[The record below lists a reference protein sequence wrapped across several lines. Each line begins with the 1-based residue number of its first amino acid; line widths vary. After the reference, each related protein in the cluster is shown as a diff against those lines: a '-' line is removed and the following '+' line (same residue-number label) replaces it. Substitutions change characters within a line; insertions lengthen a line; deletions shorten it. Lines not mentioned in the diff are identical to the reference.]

1 MVNPASIANMAT
13 PMLQDINW
21 QEIDTVLLD
30 MDGTLLDLA
39 FDTRFWLQTL
49 PAHIAQEKGI
59 AVESAVNQVVSHA
72 DRTRGTLDW
81 YCLDH
86 WTHSIGVDIR
96 AVKQTQSHLV
106 RWLPGAEDF
115 LEALSTLPARRILAT
130 NAHPFIL
137 AIKQAE
143 VQVQRY
149 FDRAITSHDFDAPK
163 EYPEFWQSLERSFGI
178 DLDRTVLVDD
188 SINVLEAAQKAGV
201 GHLVEVMHPD
211 SVFAK
216 QGSGAE
222 YGLSVI
228 EVGSVA
234 EITPTLP

>member
-1 MVNPASIANMAT
+1 MGNPASIANMT
-13 PMLQDINW
+13 TQVLQDIQW
-21 QEIDTVLLD
+21 QNIDTVLLD

-49 PAHIAQEKGI
+49 PKHIASEKGI
-59 AVESAVNQVVSHA
+59 SVERAVEQVVSHA
-72 DRTRGTLDW
+72 DKLRGTLDW

-96 AVKQTQSHLV
+96 AVKQTQGHLV
-106 RWLPGAEDF
+106 EWLPGAETF
-115 LEALSTLPARRILAT
+115 LKKLSNLPARRILAT

-163 EYPEFWQSLERSFGI
+163 EYPQFWQSLERSFGI
-178 DLDRTVLVDD
+178 DLSNTVLVDD

-201 GHLVEVMHPD
+201 GHLIEIMHPD
-211 SVFAK
+211 SIFGK
-216 QGSGAE
+216 SGSGAE
-222 YGLSVI
+222 SGLNVI
-228 EVGSVA
+228 EVRSVA
-234 EITPTLP
+234 DITPTLP